1 PPPVRTSPKYRD
13 LREAPKPPGLETCLA
28 DPACGLKP
36 MAIDV
41 PKEQARASCEIHAVT
56 DQQPA
61 LCKGGCIRIGV
72 RCELLGIRSEV
83 MLARWEDSQ
92 EYLK

>member
-1 PPPVRTSPKYRD
+1 
-13 LREAPKPPGLETCLA
+13 
-28 DPACGLKP
+28 

-41 PKEQARASCEIHAVT
+41 PKEQARSLCEIHAVT

-61 LCKGGCIRIGV
+61 LCKGGRIRIGV
-72 RCELLGIRSEV
+72 RCELLRFGSGG
-83 MLARWEDSQ
+83 MLVRWQDSQ

>member
-1 PPPVRTSPKYRD
+1 
-13 LREAPKPPGLETCLA
+13 
-28 DPACGLKP
+28 

-41 PKEQARASCEIHAVT
+41 PKEQARGSCEIHAVT

-61 LCKGGCIRIGV
+61 LCKGERIRIGV
-72 RCELLGIRSEV
+72 RRELFGNGRKV
-83 MLARWEDSQ
+83 MLVRREYRQ